1 MGSSMTY
8 LLNFRVHAVVRKI
21 ESRFIQY
28 TALKHDVKYPN
39 INDIYEYIKLIKKQS
54 YSTTH

>member
-21 ESRFIQY
+21 ESRYIQY
-28 TALKHDVKYPN
+28 TGQLNQIISRGDR
-39 INDIYEYIKLIKKQS
+39 DFR
-54 YSTTH
+54 